1 MKKRTASFGVGISVL
16 SIVLFYIAYDHVFF
30 VNLFSKNIAGLLTW
44 SVFSGLVVVFYH
56 YLNKKIALLIF
67 LIGYVVAF
75 GSLFY
80 TFTNSSNTF
89 DSITGS
95 LRFIFILAGG
105 FAVSLVN
112 EAVLYLLDKKRR
124 A

>member
-1 MKKRTASFGVGISVL
+1 MKKRTALFGVGISVL
-16 SIVLFYIAYDHVFF
+16 SIVLFYIAYDYVFY
-30 VNLFSKNIAGLLTW
+30 VNLFSKNVAGLLTW
-44 SVFSGLVVVFYH
+44 SVFSALVVVFYH
-56 YLNKKIALLIF
+56 HLNKKIALLIF
-67 LIGYVVAF
+67 LIGYVLAF

-80 TFTNSSNTF
+80 TFTNSGNTF

-105 FAVSLVN
+105 FAISLVN
-112 EAVLYLLDKKRR
+112 EAILYFLSKKRK